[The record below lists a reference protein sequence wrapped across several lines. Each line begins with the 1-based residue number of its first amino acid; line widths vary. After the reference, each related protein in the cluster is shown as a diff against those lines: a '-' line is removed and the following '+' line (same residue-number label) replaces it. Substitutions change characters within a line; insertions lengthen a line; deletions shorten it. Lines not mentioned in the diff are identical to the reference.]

1 MFIAVL
7 FIMAKIWRQPRC
19 ASVGKWINKLWQ
31 IQKVELFT
39 TNKKISFQDMEIY
52 EGILNIYG

>member
-31 IQKVELFT
+31 IQKVKLFT
-39 TNKKISFQDMEIY
+39 TNKKSAIKTWKYMKES
-52 EGILNIYG
+52 